1 MKLNIS
7 FFLLILCALLS
18 GCAYSS
24 PETVRYEDTS
34 FSSDPLSSLSYDET
48 VPETDDTIY
57 VSVMGE
63 VVSPGVYIL
72 PENSRVFELINEA
85 GGTTK
90 DADLSGINM
99 VLKLTDGMQLYVPG
113 ISSSENSVQ
122 AGSSFNTP
130 ALININ
136 TATLEELSTL
146 TGIGATRAKAIIDY
160 REKNGPFNTKED
172 LMLVN
177 GIKQGIYDG
186 LKDEICTQ

>member
-34 FSSDPLSSLSYDET
+34 FSSDPLSSISYDET

-90 DADLSGINM
+90 DADLTGINM

>member
-57 VSVMGE
+57 VSVRGE

>member
-34 FSSDPLSSLSYDET
+34 FSSDPLSSLSFDET

>member
-34 FSSDPLSSLSYDET
+34 FSSDPLSSLSFDET

-85 GGTTK
+85 GGITK

>member
-34 FSSDPLSSLSYDET
+34 FSSDPLSSLSFDET

-90 DADLSGINM
+90 DADLTGINM

-186 LKDEICTQ
+186 LKDEICAQ

>member
-1 MKLNIS
+1 M
-7 FFLLILCALLS
+7 S

-34 FSSDPLSSLSYDET
+34 FSSDPLSSLSFDET

-90 DADLSGINM
+90 DADLTGINM

>member
-34 FSSDPLSSLSYDET
+34 FSSDPLSSLSFDET

-90 DADLSGINM
+90 DADLTGINM

>member
-34 FSSDPLSSLSYDET
+34 FSSDPLSSLSFDET

-72 PENSRVFELINEA
+72 PEDSRVFELINEA

-90 DADLSGINM
+90 DADLTGINM